1 MMRKVTRNDV
11 ARRAG
16 VSPAVVS
23 YVINDSNYVSL
34 EKREAVLK
42 AIKELEYTPN
52 MFAKGLKT
60 NRSNQVALVGDS
72 LQGELFGALSTIL
85 FDRGFYS
92 SLFYSQIDDAFIR
105 RIIDGRF
112 DAVFM
117 TSNSFSSAQLN
128 SIVESG
134 IPMVLY
140 KSRNYTGLDERI
152 VTIVPDF
159 YDSMKK
165 AVDYL
170 VLKGH
175 QRIAY
180 IPPLKYKTA
189 GIHGDDFRAMAY
201 VETLQAHGI
210 TANPEF
216 FCTDTKTVECIF
228 DDIFRM
234 LSNASESTR
243 PTAFIVGDDHL
254 AAQVM
259 QYLKKFNLKVPED
272 AAIVGWGNI
281 PSSQITTPQL
291 TTIECNIE
299 MFALK
304 VVDALV
310 ALVGGAHPADEF
322 CDVKLIIRES
332 S

>member
-11 ARRAG
+11 AKLAG

-23 YVINDSNYVSL
+23 YVINDSNYVSS

-42 AIKELEYTPN
+42 AIKELEYSPN

-72 LQGELFGALSTIL
+72 LQGELFGALSTRL

-140 KSRNYTGLDERI
+140 KSRNYMGLDERI

-165 AVDYL
+165 TVDYL

-180 IPPLKYKTA
+180 IPPLKYKTT

-201 VETLQAHGI
+201 VETLHSHGI
-210 TANPEF
+210 MANPEF
-216 FCTDTKTVECIF
+216 FCTDTGTVETIF

-234 LSNASESTR
+234 LSNTGEAAR

-259 QYLKKFNLKVPED
+259 QYLKKFNLEVPED
-272 AAIVGWGNI
+272 AAVVGWGNI
-281 PSSQITTPQL
+281 PSSQITTPQI

-299 MFALK
+299 KFALK
-304 VVDALV
+304 VANALV
-310 ALVGGAHPADEF
+310 DLVNGVHPEDEF
-322 CDVKLIIRES
+322 CGVKLIIRES

>member
-1 MMRKVTRNDV
+1 MKKVTRNDV
-11 ARRAG
+11 AKLAG
-16 VSPAVVS
+16 VSSAVVS
-23 YVINDSNYVSL
+23 YVINDSNYVSA

-60 NRSNQVALVGDS
+60 NRSNQIALVGDS
-72 LQGELFGALSTIL
+72 LQGELFGELSTRL

-117 TSNSFSSAQLN
+117 TSNSFSSSQLN

-140 KSRNYTGLDERI
+140 KSRNYRDLDKRI
-152 VTIVPDF
+152 VSIVPDF
-159 YDSMKK
+159 SDSMKK

-189 GIHGDDFRAMAY
+189 GINGDDFRAMAY
-201 VETLQAHGI
+201 VSTLKAHGI
-210 TANPEF
+210 SAKEEF
-216 FCTDTKTVECIF
+216 FCTDTKSVESIF
-228 DDIFRM
+228 DSIFSM
-234 LSNASESTR
+234 LSNATDQTR

-259 QYLKKFNLKVPED
+259 QYIKKFNLEVPKD
-272 AAIVGWGNI
+272 VAIIGWGNI

-304 VVDALV
+304 VSQALV
-310 ALVGGAHPADEF
+310 DLVNGVTPEDEF
-322 CDVKLIIRES
+322 CNVSLIIRES